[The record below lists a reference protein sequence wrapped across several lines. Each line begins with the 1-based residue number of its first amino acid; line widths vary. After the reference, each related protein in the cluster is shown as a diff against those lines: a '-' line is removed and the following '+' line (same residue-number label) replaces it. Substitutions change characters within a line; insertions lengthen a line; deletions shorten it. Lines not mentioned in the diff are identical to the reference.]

1 MPNRCVCPSEVWRG
15 GHALFMSLVSDMR
28 ELNSVMGVLETA
40 IGDRGLVGT
49 LKILTGG
56 EGIFGRVVLD

>member
-1 MPNRCVCPSEVWRG
+1 
-15 GHALFMSLVSDMR
+15 MSLVSDMR